1 MLKYY
6 MTRLPQGFPPMPI
19 VVPRHNA
26 VRFRRLHT
34 WAEIAP
40 IAMPKIGLSHTADT
54 VVLTAALPGLT
65 ADDLAIEVSR
75 DMVLL
80 QGRGGFQRIVQL
92 PIGVDHSRAMAEF
105 ADGVLTLTLPKW
117 VMARSTRVPVELPV
131 TIGSNSPTAD
141 PATPDPAMDL
151 PPEMPVAAPPET
163 ADPTPGDPWQ

>member
-6 MTRLPQGFPPMPI
+6 MTRLPQVPI

-26 VRFRRLHT
+26 VRFRRLHS

-40 IAMPKIGLSHTADT
+40 IAVPKIGLRHTADT

-75 DMVLL
+75 DIVLL

-92 PIGVDHSRAMAEF
+92 PIGVDHSRATAAFNGEM
-105 ADGVLTLTLPKW
+105 LTLTLPKLPTG
-117 VMARSTRVPVELPV
+117 RSTRVTVA
-131 TIGSNSPTAD
+131 IGSDQPAVVPTTHD
-141 PATPDPAMDL
+141 PGMEL
-151 PPEMPVAAPPET
+151 SPEMPATAET
-163 ADPTPGDPWQ
+163 ADPTAGDPWQ

>member
-6 MTRLPQGFPPMPI
+6 MTRLPQVPI

-26 VRFRRLHT
+26 VRFRRLHS

-40 IAMPKIGLSHTADT
+40 IAVPKIGLRHTADT

-75 DMVLL
+75 DIVLL

-92 PIGVDHSRAMAEF
+92 PLGVDHSRATAEF
-105 ADGVLTLTLPKW
+105 ADGVLTLTLPKLAT
-117 VMARSTRVPVELPV
+117 ARSTRVPVA
-131 TIGSNSPTAD
+131 IGNHPPAAV
-141 PATPDPAMDL
+141 PATHDPAMDL
-151 PPEMPVAAPPET
+151 SPEMPVAAPPENV
-163 ADPTPGDPWQ
+163 DPTPGDPWQ